1 MSASVGKR
9 GRTKRGSF
17 CDRCILSAWPQG
29 CRPEPTREPT
39 LQLTAPAD
47 SPATMFV
54 NGHSDA
60 EDGMQKR
67 NAEKGRGAEMP
78 SLTPSLTPLLT
89 LADTR

>member
-1 MSASVGKR
+1 
-9 GRTKRGSF
+9 
-17 CDRCILSAWPQG
+17 
-29 CRPEPTREPT
+29 
-39 LQLTAPAD
+39 
-47 SPATMFV
+47 MFV